1 MSARLVVH
9 FPEGSA
15 GTFILDEEQSPVV
28 VGRDPSCEVVL
39 ADHRVSRR
47 HARFQYA
54 EKVGWSV
61 EDLGSKNGT
70 LLEGRPAS
78 GDLLDSG
85 TWISFGGLLAQ
96 FEVISSEQ
104 AEAEARRTL
113 DRWQTSLSL
122 QARFDPAA
130 GLESLLEQVL
140 RSVLEVSMAER
151 GFVLLTLPEGGLDL
165 AACVGVVVDDLLG
178 ATFDGSAGAVQRT
191 LDTGQP
197 TALGDVS
204 LDTFLGGRAS
214 VVESEVRAL
223 VCLPLKVL
231 DRLVGV
237 VYADSRKLGQSFS
250 PLDLEI
256 LTALASHA
264 GLAVA
269 VAQIHREVAGVQQVM
284 PPGETMAE
292 LPAAWERS
300 VPRYRSSPASDWR
313 SSLPTPKAAAL
324 EGTSL
329 DGTGASG

>member
-1 MSARLVVH
+1 MPVRLVVH
-9 FPEGSA
+9 FPERPPASFA
-15 GTFILDEEQSPVV
+15 LDEELSRVV

-39 ADHRVSRR
+39 EDHRVSRR
-47 HARFQYA
+47 HARLQRGDT
-54 EKVGWSV
+54 GWSV

-70 LLEGRPAS
+70 LLEGLPAS
-78 GDLLDSG
+78 GGGVDSG
-85 TWISFGGLLAQ
+85 SWISFGGLLAQ
-96 FEVISSEQ
+96 FEVISPEQ
-104 AEAEARRTL
+104 VEADARRTF

-122 QARFDPAA
+122 QTRFDPGA

-165 AACVGVVVDDLLG
+165 AASVGVAADELLG
-178 ATFDGSAGAVQRT
+178 PTFDGSAGAVQRT
-191 LDTGQP
+191 LDTGRP

-237 VYADSRKLGQSFS
+237 VYADSRELGQSFS
-250 PLDLEI
+250 DLDLEI

-269 VAQIHREVAGVQQVM
+269 VAQIHREVAGVRQVM
-284 PPGETMAE
+284 PPGETLAG
-292 LPAAWERS
+292 LPAVWERS
-300 VPRYRSSPASDWR
+300 VPQYRSSPASDWR
-313 SSLPTPKAAAL
+313 SSLPTPEAAGL
-324 EGTSL
+324 ESASL
-329 DGTGASG
+329 DDTGARG